1 MRGNGNTG
9 VLVIVALN
17 HVVGG
22 RHERK
27 ESREQWMH
35 VRHLNDVRVLF
46 LAKLIGLHGCRWK
59 KKGALF
65 AMNVGGGTVLV
76 GCGTDG
82 LHECLKGGKLL
93 RRARVNRATESD
105 SRPGRKADF
114 HECLWLVQRFSER

>member
-1 MRGNGNTG
+1 MRGNSNTG

-22 RHERK
+22 RHRGK
-27 ESREQWMH
+27 KSREQWMH
-35 VRHLNDVRVLF
+35 VRDFNYVRVLF
-46 LAKLIGLHGCRWK
+46 LAKLVGLHGCRWK

-65 AMNVGGGTVLV
+65 AMNVGGGTVPV

-93 RRARVNRATESD
+93 RRACVNRTTESD
-105 SRPGRKADF
+105 SRPSHKADF
-114 HECLWLVQRFSER
+114 HEFL